1 MSLQKGKNEKGK
13 TAYYCVIYLEMC
25 DIIFT
30 DEKRKNC
37 KKQYSRLSEYLFQQ
51 FFGLLYGYK
60 RVIFFNTGRGCFLDR
75 LLCGKTKPFFFF

>member
-30 DEKRKNC
+30 DEKRK
-37 KKQYSRLSEYLFQQ
+37 KLQ
-51 FFGLLYGYK
+51 
-60 RVIFFNTGRGCFLDR
+60 
-75 LLCGKTKPFFFF
+75 KTVFAIIRISVSAVF